1 MEPIPESEA
10 ALDEYLS
17 FGDVDIRD
25 QLLEFGQRARSIVPE
40 LVGLSLT
47 VVEDGVTF
55 TLVASD
61 ERAAAIDLTQYVDG
75 GPCQEGMENGEV
87 IQVDINDLFDEQ
99 RWLSYARASAAHGVA
114 SSLSLPILEDG
125 EPVLGINLYASTS
138 GAFEGRHKELAA
150 TLGASAADIVTNAD
164 LPFRTRKRA
173 VRALD
178 LITEQRDFE
187 VGVGVLA
194 AHLDIT
200 VQKAT
205 EQVLNLAA
213 RAGVTPAQAARVLR
227 QIWRLV

>member
-125 EPVLGINLYASTS
+125 EPVLGYQPLCVDIRRVR
-138 GAFEGRHKELAA
+138 GAPQGACRH
-150 TLGASAADIVTNAD
+150 
-164 LPFRTRKRA
+164 TR
-173 VRALD
+173 
-178 LITEQRDFE
+178 
-187 VGVGVLA
+187 GVGSRYR
-194 AHLDIT
+194 D
-200 VQKAT
+200 QC
-205 EQVLNLAA
+205 
-213 RAGVTPAQAARVLR
+213 
-227 QIWRLV
+227 